1 MTDISTEVR
10 RSPLVLRIIRFP
22 LCLLVIGVALW
33 VGAQVLAG
41 TIGKQLGGSGPL
53 GRGGSGP
60 VDVVEALIVAG
71 LVIAAYWILRRF
83 VEGEPVDDLT
93 GPGKTRE
100 LLIGIGVGAGL
111 FATVATIAAL
121 VGVYRH
127 DGFNDWR
134 TVWPLLAIAITS
146 GVGEEV
152 LLRGIIFR
160 LIEKLGG
167 TWIALAVSAA
177 IFGAAHLFNPA
188 SSWVAVIAIAIEAGI
203 LLGAIYML
211 TRRLWAAIGLHAAW
225 NFTQGWVFGV
235 PVSGFKLPGLV
246 QGRTSGPEWLS
257 GGAFGLE
264 AGAIALLVAGSAGL
278 WVLWVAVRKG
288 EIRKRSWSW
297 SGNAPQPAPQP
308 ASQPPLGVSPAES

>member
-33 VGAQVLAG
+33 VGAQVLG
-41 TIGKQLGGSGPL
+41 GLIGKQLGA
-53 GRGGSGP
+53 GRGP

-100 LLIGIGVGAGL
+100 LLLGIGVGAGL
-111 FATVATIAAL
+111 FATVVTIAAL
-121 VGVYRH
+121 LGVYRH

-152 LLRGIIFR
+152 LLRGIVFR
-160 LIEKLGG
+160 LVEKLGG

-188 SSWVAVIAIAIEAGI
+188 ASWVAAVAIAIEAGI

-278 WVLWVAVRKG
+278 WVLWVAVRNG
-288 EIRKRSWSW
+288 EVRKRSWSW